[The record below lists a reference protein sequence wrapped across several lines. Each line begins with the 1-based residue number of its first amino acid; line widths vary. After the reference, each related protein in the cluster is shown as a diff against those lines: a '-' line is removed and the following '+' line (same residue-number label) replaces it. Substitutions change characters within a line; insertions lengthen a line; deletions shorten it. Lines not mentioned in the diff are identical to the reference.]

1 MMGLTWWKVATG
13 YHKRSIAE
21 NTIYRLKQLFGASLA
36 SRKLVTQQSEVHAR
50 LAAMN
55 IMTDLDCS
63 VGLKVN
69 LLDGTLV
76 SVVIYAPTPQK

>member
-1 MMGLTWWKVATG
+1 M
-13 YHKRSIAE
+13 
-21 NTIYRLKQLFGASLA
+21 YRLKQLLVLHWRI
-36 SRKLVTQQSEVHAR
+36 RKLVTQQSEVHAR

-69 LLDGTLV
+69 LLGGTLV
-76 SVVIYAPTPQK
+76 SVAIYAPTPQK